1 MAKYWWRTFNRK
13 ATSPNTAINFSAI
26 KPGHSGRSDENENQL
41 GEIKNH
47 DVEKKENENE
57 IVNYEDDEIP
67 LKKIKNQSGEKTENE
82 NEITSQDIGGI
93 PLKKM
98 KNGNTGEKEKE
109 ITNDDTP
116 LEGIKNGNTGEK
128 EKEKRTSKLLDEIRK
143 LKTKFTKRGKHV
155 MVYDNENENENENEN
170 KNGQQP
176 YGVAHMVTQLKLCE
190 QLEVIEVAV
199 TAMAVDKGNDGNQPR
214 VTRDDDGPVPCQC
227 CGDYWA
233 KHASKLCCYCQQ
245 LAPFWPLTTIF
256 DDVDVSGEFDG
267 EQVAADKRII
277 EINAIK
283 QENDDI
289 RLRHMQRKL
298 SWARTRARG
307 FIQYDDS
314 NVIHAEHLFG
324 NTRGEPRVNLDT
336 AY

>member
-1 MAKYWWRTFNRK
+1 
-13 ATSPNTAINFSAI
+13 
-26 KPGHSGRSDENENQL
+26 
-41 GEIKNH
+41 
-47 DVEKKENENE
+47 
-57 IVNYEDDEIP
+57 
-67 LKKIKNQSGEKTENE
+67 
-82 NEITSQDIGGI
+82 
-93 PLKKM
+93 M
-98 KNGNTGEKEKE
+98 KNDNTGEKEKE

-128 EKEKRTSKLLDEIRK
+128 EKRTSKLLNEIRK

-155 MVYDNENENENENEN
+155 MAYDNENEN
-170 KNGQQP
+170 GQHP
-176 YGVAHMVTQLKLCE
+176 YGVAHMVTQRKLCE

-199 TAMAVDKGNDGNQPR
+199 TAMAVDKGNDGTQPR
-214 VTRDDDGPVPCQC
+214 VTRDDERPVLCQC

-233 KHASKLCCYCQQ
+233 KDASKLCCYCQQ
-245 LAPFWPLTTIF
+245 LAPFWPLTAIF

-267 EQVAADKRII
+267 EQAAEDKRII

-324 NTRGEPRVNLDT
+324 NTRGEPRVNLDA